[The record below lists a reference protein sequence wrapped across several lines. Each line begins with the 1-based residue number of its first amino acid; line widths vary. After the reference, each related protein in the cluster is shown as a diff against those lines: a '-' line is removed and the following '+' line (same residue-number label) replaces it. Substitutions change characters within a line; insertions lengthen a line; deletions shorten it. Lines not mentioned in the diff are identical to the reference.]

1 MKADG
6 NIDDLFR
13 QGLGEKEYSP
23 PMHLWPG
30 VAQRLPKPFLSPG
43 RAGRLVLFAF
53 ILGIL
58 LHRDGQMINWNKD
71 TGAPPLPA
79 AEINSPSNFQ
89 TRSAPPS
96 DQAAIDAGTSRLKG
110 NPPEA
115 AVPGKAPRRR
125 TRPIWPTPAGGQ
137 TTVLPLTGQGQ
148 DLEVS
153 PEPGAAA
160 LQAENSATLEKPRE
174 KRPAAIELPLV
185 AKRSTP
191 FFPMPLEDA
200 VPPVKFL
207 GERWFAGV
215 DFSYSNDWMQRNLYA
230 KNPGD
235 EPYVFLRNSTEALRS
250 ANTASLRLSLI
261 AASGITLRG
270 GIQVARFNELFSHST
285 EKQEIQY
292 IPRRD
297 AGGLVIGTDTVF
309 QTVRTTNGQM
319 NRFQTIDIPLTLGFE
334 FPVGRANLGIHAG
347 PVLNMAFYQR
357 GKFLAED
364 GERIVDFSSST
375 PDAYPAFRNRL
386 GMGFYGSINIS
397 YPLTPSLHL
406 FAEPYLRV
414 FPGAVTTADYP
425 LEQRYRT
432 QGVFIGV
439 RKMMGPYWMNLR
451 P

>member
-1 MKADG
+1 
-6 NIDDLFR
+6 
-13 QGLGEKEYSP
+13 
-23 PMHLWPG
+23 
-30 VAQRLPKPFLSPG
+30 
-43 RAGRLVLFAF
+43 
-53 ILGIL
+53 
-58 LHRDGQMINWNKD
+58 
-71 TGAPPLPA
+71 
-79 AEINSPSNFQ
+79 
-89 TRSAPPS
+89 
-96 DQAAIDAGTSRLKG
+96 
-110 NPPEA
+110 
-115 AVPGKAPRRR
+115 
-125 TRPIWPTPAGGQ
+125 
-137 TTVLPLTGQGQ
+137 
-148 DLEVS
+148 
-153 PEPGAAA
+153 
-160 LQAENSATLEKPRE
+160 
-174 KRPAAIELPLV
+174 
-185 AKRSTP
+185 
-191 FFPMPLEDA
+191 
-200 VPPVKFL
+200 
-207 GERWFAGV
+207 GV

-235 EPYVFLRNSTEALRS
+235 EPYVLLRNSTEALRS

-309 QTVRTTNGQM
+309 QTVRTANGQM

-432 QGVFIGV
+432 QGVFIGI

>member
-13 QGLGEKEYSP
+13 KALGEKDDGP

-30 VAQRLPKPFLSPG
+30 VAHRLPKPFLSPRRISRWASLAVG
-43 RAGRLVLFAF
+43 VC
-53 ILGIL
+53 L
-58 LHRDGQMINWNKD
+58 LLQRDGRMENRSLMLK
-71 TGAPPLPA
+71 AHPAPA
-79 AEINSPSNFQ
+79 AQTTSPANIQSLHTTLSHQ
-89 TRSAPPS
+89 S
-96 DQAAIDAGTSRLKG
+96 AIDQNTPRQKDQRLGAGHPG
-110 NPPEA
+110 N
-115 AVPGKAPRRR
+115 APRRNASPVR
-125 TRPIWPTPAGGQ
+125 MTLDRPPSATPTR
-137 TTVLPLTGQGQ
+137 VGQGQ
-148 DLEVS
+148 KVLL
-153 PEPGAAA
+153 PEMPLAGQQQENPAVPAEAAG
-160 LQAENSATLEKPRE
+160 K
-174 KRPAAIELPLV
+174 KRADMDMPFV
-185 AKRSTP
+185 AKRNTP
-191 FFPMPLEDA
+191 FSPMPLEDA

-207 GERWFAGV
+207 GERWFAGI
-215 DFSYSNDWMQRNLYA
+215 DFSFSNDWMQRSLYA

-235 EPYVFLRNSTEALRS
+235 EPYVLLRNSTEALRS
-250 ANTASLRLSLI
+250 ANTASMRLSLV

-270 GIQVARFNELFSHST
+270 GIQVARFNEMFSHST

-292 IPRRD
+292 LPRRD
-297 AGGLVIGTDTVF
+297 AGGSIIGTDTVF
-309 QTVRTTNGQM
+309 QLVRTTNGQM

-334 FPVGRANLGIHAG
+334 FPVGRANFGIHAG
-347 PVLNMAFYQR
+347 PVFNMAFYQR

-386 GMGFYGSINIS
+386 GMGFYGSVHIS

-414 FPGAVTTADYP
+414 FPGAVTNADYP

-432 QGVFIGV
+432 QGIFIGL